1 MRSSPKPSLAR
12 ARLSR
17 LPAPLA
23 LVALLVTSA
32 CSGEGPLAPIGSV
45 EVPATVRAELD
56 GPFWASPFP
65 SEHRRG
71 PDGRFDL
78 SGFDGK
84 GIALVEGIVSLA
96 AEADGFGLTS
106 GAFFALDAELD
117 PASLPATVEESVAP
131 EASVFLIDVDET
143 SPTLGSRVPV
153 RVAFTSAATPFGIE
167 RQLALV
173 PLQGIVLRP
182 GARYA
187 AVVTRDV
194 LDARGLPLAR
204 SAFFEALVNGERPEG
219 LGDAAA
225 LEYEAALVE
234 LALAGTPREHVAGL
248 AVFRTGV
255 PDAAFGKALE
265 GARASALPL
274 AMQQPLTLVET
285 FDGYCVLEGVVQM
298 PTYQS
303 GTPPYTDEGGGWQ
316 LDASGAPIE
325 QALEPARVVLTIPR
339 APKPASGYPL
349 VIFSRT
355 GGGGDRPL
363 VDRGPHAVAGGPAE
377 PGTGYAA
384 DFAEVGFAG
393 LSIDGPHG
401 GLRNVTGA
409 DEQFLVYNFGNPLAL
424 RDNIRQS
431 ALEIALAVDFALAQS
446 LDVSACVGAGPGP
459 ATFDE
464 GALAVMGHSMGAS
477 IIPLA
482 VAFEPRL
489 RGMVLSGAGAS
500 FLENVLHKLSPVPT
514 KGLAEIILGYAGT
527 HSLTTEDP
535 VLSMLQW
542 AGEPADMPA
551 YARRVLH
558 EPAGAEHHVL
568 MLQGIVD
575 TYILPPIANATSLS
589 LGLDLAGEPLD
600 DDGDERL
607 SGFLP
612 LEPLLAFSGRAR
624 VGFPVTGNVAG
635 PSRTAIVVQHAE
647 DGLEDGHEIAF
658 QSADAR
664 RQVRCFL
671 RSLAGGVPTVPA
683 PGVDCP

>member
-1 MRSSPKPSLAR
+1 MRRPASPLASLA
-12 ARLSR
+12 AAS
-17 LPAPLA
+17 LA
-23 LVALLVTSA
+23 AASLASTA
-32 CSGEGPLAPIGSV
+32 CSSQPALTPIGSV

-71 PDGRFDL
+71 PDGRVDL

-96 AEADGFGLTS
+96 AESSGFGLTS
-106 GAFFALDAELD
+106 GAFFALDADLD
-117 PASLPATVEESVAP
+117 VASLPATVEDSVAP
-131 EASVFLIDVDET
+131 DATVFLIDLDEA
-143 SPTLGSRVPV
+143 SPGLGARVPV

-173 PLQGIVLRP
+173 PLQGLPMRP
-182 GARYA
+182 STRYA

-204 SAFFEALVNGERPEG
+204 SAFFEALVGGERPEG
-219 LGDAAA
+219 LGEAAH
-225 LEYEAALVE
+225 LEYEAALTQLE
-234 LALAGTPREHVAGL
+234 LAGTARADVAGL
-248 AVFRTGV
+248 AVFRTGAPEV
-255 PDAAFGKALE
+255 DFGLALE

-274 AMQQPLTLVET
+274 AVQEPLALVET
-285 FDGYCVLEGVVQM
+285 FDSFCVFEGVVAM
-298 PTYQS
+298 PTYQA
-303 GTPPYTDEGGGWQ
+303 GVPPYTDEGGGWV
-316 LDASGAPIE
+316 LDASGAPVE

-339 APKPASGYPL
+339 APMPTAGYPL
-349 VIFSRT
+349 VVFSRT

-363 VDRGPHAVAGGPAE
+363 VDRGPHAVAGGPSE
-377 PGTGYAA
+377 PGTGYAR
-384 DFAEVGFAG
+384 DFADVGFAG

-459 ATFDE
+459 AAFDE

-542 AGEPADMPA
+542 AGEPADPPV
-551 YARRVLH
+551 YAGRVLRSA
-558 EPAGAEHHVL
+558 AGAEHHVL
-568 MLQGIVD
+568 MVQGIVD

-589 LGLDLAGEPLD
+589 LGLDLAGEALD
-600 DDGDERL
+600 DDGDPRL
-607 SGFLP
+607 EGFLP
-612 LEPLLAFSGRAR
+612 LEPLLAFAGRAR
-624 VGFPVTGNVAG
+624 VGFPVTGNVSEPA
-635 PSRTAIVVQHAE
+635 RTAIVVQHAE

-658 QSADAR
+658 QSAAAR
-664 RQVRCFL
+664 QQVRCFL
-671 RSLAGGVPTVPA
+671 RSLASGVPTVPA
-683 PGVDCP
+683 PGVGCP